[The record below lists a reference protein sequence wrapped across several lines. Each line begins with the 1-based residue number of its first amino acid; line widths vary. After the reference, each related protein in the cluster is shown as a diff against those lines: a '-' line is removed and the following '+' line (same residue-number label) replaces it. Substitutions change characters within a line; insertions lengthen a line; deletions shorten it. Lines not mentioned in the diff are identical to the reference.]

1 MSSSVAYS
9 ETRALPDHGRS
20 LNGSYRLGADRVNM
34 DDGRPKNDD
43 IFLNI
48 ARSDSGRRD
57 SLGRSDFRRSRLGYS
72 GQGLRS
78 PISHVDKEETPSPD
92 QRFSNVDNPLLS
104 QNGSPTLPYSSNT
117 HTSSASAHPLDDPNR
132 FRYSSLTTGARSTI
146 GAPRSRLSRTSPE
159 TSPRSPQINRERRAS
174 VQEPQPQARLHRR
187 STLSTVRS
195 SREPSA
201 SETTERVLADAE
213 RARVDGTESTLS
225 TTAPSTV
232 WDELDDLKS
241 RIRKLELTGKLPPS
255 SQAAI
260 SGANQE
266 RPRTAATTASAISTS
281 PETLPQSEHSVRGR
295 RQCGSKSV
303 YMALEA
309 TITDALNLSTM
320 LGVSTAPSGSVS
332 VLNGGYSSSERH
344 ARRKADSVC
353 RGLTELCLAL
363 TDEQLKR
370 NRPQSSLAG
379 GVQPPRSNGENG
391 SITPTHSYQRAS
403 SYEPEAVERP
413 ERRQSISSRL
423 PSRLDARRAS
433 LVSHSPGTPATDTKP
448 TPSSPGGPPS
458 SRLHRISAS
467 LRSRRPPTDEENGEP
482 AVPLNRSFSRTMTD
496 IGTPSPGQTVSP
508 QQRFSRAHS
517 VSRSISI
524 AGSPNQ
530 EQGLGISPRSAHF
543 QQPST
548 PSQAPSSLPRT
559 PSTLSQTGIP
569 LRRSYATPS
578 VYSPATSRSN
588 IQAGSR
594 RYGLSPATPASG
606 AEDSPRPPQLE
617 PSQTRIS
624 VPSSKTVTSYTP
636 IQQPRLR
643 TNSLGARKFGLRRR
657 SAVMTD
663 DNTNMD
669 DSID

>member
-1 MSSSVAYS
+1 M
-9 ETRALPDHGRS
+9 
-20 LNGSYRLGADRVNM
+20 
-34 DDGRPKNDD
+34 
-43 IFLNI
+43 
-48 ARSDSGRRD
+48 
-57 SLGRSDFRRSRLGYS
+57 
-72 GQGLRS
+72 
-78 PISHVDKEETPSPD
+78 
-92 QRFSNVDNPLLS
+92 
-104 QNGSPTLPYSSNT
+104 
-117 HTSSASAHPLDDPNR
+117 
-132 FRYSSLTTGARSTI
+132 
-146 GAPRSRLSRTSPE
+146 
-159 TSPRSPQINRERRAS
+159 
-174 VQEPQPQARLHRR
+174 QEPQHRLHRR

-201 SETTERVLADAE
+201 SEATERVLADAE
-213 RARVDGTESTLS
+213 RMRVDGTESTLS

-260 SGANQE
+260 SGASQE
-266 RPRTAATTASAISTS
+266 RPRTAATTATAISTS
-281 PETLPQSEHSVRGR
+281 PRHYRKASAPSADAENAAQNPVHPLLQS
-295 RQCGSKSV
+295 
-303 YMALEA
+303 ALAKAKTVLTSEIYTALDA
-309 TITDALNLSTM
+309 TITDTLNLSTM

-332 VLNGGYSSSERH
+332 VVNGGYSSSERQ

-370 NRPQSSLAG
+370 NRPQSSHG
-379 GVQPPRSNGENG
+379 GGAQSQQSNGENG

-403 SYEPEAVERP
+403 SYEPEGVERL

-433 LVSHSPGTPATDTKP
+433 LVSHSPGSPATDIKP
-448 TPSSPGGPPS
+448 TPSSPGGPPP

-467 LRSRRPPTDEENGEP
+467 LRSRRPPEENGE
-482 AVPLNRSFSRTMTD
+482 AASPLNRSFSRTMTE
-496 IGTPSPGQTVSP
+496 IGTPSPAQSVSP
-508 QQRFSRAHS
+508 QQRFTRAHS

-524 AGSPNQ
+524 AGPPNQ
-530 EQGLGISPRSAHF
+530 EQGLGISPRSAQY

-559 PSTLSQTGIP
+559 PSTLSQAGNP
-569 LRRSYATPS
+569 FRRSYATPS

-606 AEDSPRPPQLE
+606 AEDSPRSSQLE

-624 VPSSKTVTSYTP
+624 VPSSKSVTSYTP

-663 DNTNMD
+663 ENTNMD